1 MSRIVRKQLFSM
13 WEALQEAQQLLDGM
27 VRNGQHEEI
36 MGLLADCQ
44 NEAIAMGSQIE
55 AVYGEGCDTV
65 HCLEE
70 YCESLYH
77 ITEHMDDTEDCAGYR
92 ALAGEQ
98 LAAVQETMKK
108 EIADRMEIVFFPCKA
123 SEWDCL
129 ASIYQ
134 AAVQEG
140 KCEVYCVP
148 LPFYELK
155 PDGTYGE
162 IPDERGAYPEN
173 VRMTGWQDYEFEV
186 RKPDVIFIHNPY
198 DGQDTAER
206 VDERFYAENLRMYTE
221 NLIYVPYLLPEDIK
235 SKSEDDDA
243 VVQMKQEGYLPGVI
257 HADKVIVHS
266 ESMRD
271 RYLNE
276 YMAGAEAEGM
286 SVNRVALEA
295 KILAFGSPR
304 ADGIRDSGGRSILLP
319 EEWSRI
325 IWKPDGERK
334 KVILYN
340 TCINALL
347 TDGMKLL
354 DKMEQVFTVFREQR
368 DEIALWWRPQPL
380 IKRMFMN
387 MSPELRNRYSEFV
400 ERYKEEGWGIYDD
413 TDDEARALTATD
425 ACYGDW
431 STIAWEYQN
440 HGKPVM
446 KQNADITYNTKN
458 NLQSGYETIPVC
470 SVFKDGN
477 EFWVSSIAY
486 SGLFKIN
493 ALNYESEFIRRFDR
507 ELGNRELY
515 RQILPYHEWLIFLP
529 ENGRNIALFNR
540 DTYEMEYVKLL
551 TWKSKWEE
559 IRTAGAYIYDDEL
572 WIWVRNAFRSII
584 IVNLKSRKVR
594 YKDIWDMRLPY
605 VKKLRVREPYFG
617 MAVVRE
623 DEIWLPVADAE
634 QIVRYSFADD
644 KVEIFRL
651 KKPGCKINS
660 MDLWDGKFWL
670 TFSDKAEIMK
680 WDPATGREERYEI
693 HVEWEKWK
701 TPFSGVIPLSDSQ
714 CIVLPSGADKMILR
728 NGNEWKKLEYPD
740 GFHWNFNVWGERTK
754 RYSYSIEDEK
764 VFIFPA
770 FGNMA
775 LIYDRKREVLEGKT
789 CMLPKGWSKESVI
802 RDYIWAHF
810 LKEDI
815 AEKRIAYE
823 KQEDDLINFLGCILG
838 NYAGNGELNYIGK
851 KILGFI
857 MENKDE

>member
-13 WEALQEAQQLLDGM
+13 WEALQEVQQLLDGM

-44 NEAIAMGSQIE
+44 NEAIVMGSQIE
-55 AVYGEGCDTV
+55 AVYGEGYDTV

-77 ITEHMDDTEDCAGYR
+77 ITEHMDDMEDHAGYR

-98 LAAVQETMKK
+98 LAAVQEAMKK
-108 EIADRMEIVFFPCKA
+108 EIADRMEIAFFPCKA

-140 KCEVYCVP
+140 KCEVYCVS

-162 IPDERGAYPEN
+162 SRDERGAYPEN

-198 DGQDTAER
+198 DGQGTAER

-235 SKSEDDDA
+235 LKSEDGDA
-243 VVQMKQEGYLPGVI
+243 VVQMKQEGFLPGVI

-295 KILAFGSPR
+295 KILALGSPR

-354 DKMEQVFTVFREQR
+354 DKMEQVFTVFRERQ

-380 IKRMFMN
+380 IKRMSMN

-413 TDDEARALTATD
+413 TDDEARALTLTD

-431 STIAWEYQN
+431 STVAWEYQN
-440 HGKPVM
+440 YGKPVM
-446 KQNADITYNTKN
+446 MQDVDIVDGRRGGSWQSEYDVLSYCDMFREGNELWVSNITY
-458 NLQSGYETIPVC
+458 SGI
-470 SVFKDGN
+470 
-477 EFWVSSIAY
+477 
-486 SGLFKIN
+486 FKIN
-493 ALNYESEFIRRFDR
+493 ALDYESEFVVRFDNEVRIR
-507 ELGNRELY
+507 ELHWQVLS
-515 RQILPYHEWLIFLP
+515 YHEWIIFLP
-529 ENGRNIALFNR
+529 EAGRNIAFFNR
-540 DTYEMEYVKLL
+540 NTYGLKYVAALNWVTERDKAR
-551 TWKSKWEE
+551 
-559 IRTAGAYIYDDEL
+559 IAGAVIYHDEL
-572 WIWVRNAFRSII
+572 WIFPRCSSWNVVII
-584 IVNLKSRKVR
+584 NLKDKKVR
-594 YKDIWDMRLPY
+594 YRDYYGKGLPY
-605 VKKLRVREPYFG
+605 TRQLVVKQPYFR
-617 MAVVRE
+617 MAAIRQ
-623 DEIWLPVADAE
+623 DEIWLPIANTE
-634 QIVRYSFADD
+634 KIVRYSLVDEGI
-644 KVEIFRL
+644 KIFSL
-651 KKPGCKINS
+651 QKSDCKINS
-660 MDLWDGKFWL
+660 IDAADGRFWL
-670 TFSDKAEIMK
+670 TFSDRAEIME
-680 WDPATGREERYEI
+680 WNPATGMEVDYQI
-693 HVEWEKWK
+693 NVEWDRNRN
-701 TPFSGVIPLSDSQ
+701 PFSGIIPLSGSQ
-714 CIVLPSGADKMILR
+714 CIILPAGVDRIILMK
-728 NGNEWKKLEYPD
+728 EAEVKQLDYPD
-740 GFHWNFNVWGERTK
+740 GFYRVDSDRESPIEYHSYK
-754 RYSYSIEDEK
+754 RENNKI
-764 VFIFPA
+764 FIFPS
-770 FGNMA
+770 FGNML
-775 LIYDRKREVLEGKT
+775 LIYDIEKEVLEGNICKV
-789 CMLPKGWSKESVI
+789 PKGWCRENIIKNHVQP
-802 RDYIWAHF
+802 YF
-810 LKEDI
+810 LQEDMQK
-815 AEKRIAYE
+815 KRVTYE
-823 KQEDDLINFLGCILG
+823 EREDDLNNFLGCIEG
-838 NYAGNGELNYIGK
+838 NYAGNGEKNYIGK
-851 KILGFI
+851 KIYRYIDLI
-857 MENKDE
+857 K